1 MVPVQRKMHCK
12 MFDKFPREHDQQIN
26 PLLNIHRTSQDRS
39 PTTLAIVGHQIQE
52 ARGKM
57 YCRMLFTIFMTLCPR
72 KLGLVSTIKKEM
84 VF

>member
-26 PLLNIHRTSQDRS
+26 PLLNLQRTSQDRS
-39 PTTLAIVGHQIQE
+39 PTTLAIVGHKIQE
-52 ARGKM
+52 AEKNVLPNVIHHLYDPMSAKAGT
-57 YCRMLFTIFMTLCPR
+57 C
-72 KLGLVSTIKKEM
+72 VNNQKKEM